1 MSTTASRGPVAPE
14 VEDHLDARERVLRSL
29 VDQGPAT
36 AAVLADR
43 LGITAGAVR
52 RHLDPMVETGLLTA
66 GEQAPYGPRT
76 TRGRGRPARVYAVT
90 DAGRAWLPQAYEAL
104 SVQVLR
110 YLRTTGGDQAVT
122 TFAVERLAEQ
132 RDRYAEALSGV
143 AVENRPQE
151 LARLLSQEGFA
162 ATAEPAVAPAGGTQI
177 CQHHC
182 PVAHAAVEFPE
193 LCDAETAMF
202 SQLLGTHVQRLATL
216 AHGDAVCTTHL
227 PVVPATTRSAS

>member
-1 MSTTASRGPVAPE
+1 MSIAAARGSLASE
-14 VEDHLDARERVLRSL
+14 VDDHLDARERVLRSL
-29 VDQGPAT
+29 VDQGPASAT
-36 AAVLADR
+36 VLAER

-52 RHLDPMVETGLLTA
+52 RHLDPMVEAGLLSA
-66 GEQAPYGPRT
+66 GEQSPYGPRT

-90 DAGRAWLPQAYEAL
+90 DAGRGWLPQAYEAL

-110 YLRTTGGDQAVT
+110 YLRTTGGDQAVAN
-122 TFAVERLAEQ
+122 FATDRLAEQ
-132 RDRYAEALSGV
+132 RSRYADALSGV
-143 AVENRPQE
+143 PGRERPQE

-162 ATAEPAVAPAGGTQI
+162 ATAEPAVNPGGGTQI

-193 LCDAETAMF
+193 LCDAETTMF

-227 PVVPATTRSAS
+227 PVSPATTRSES

>member
-1 MSTTASRGPVAPE
+1 MSTAPTRGPLASE
-14 VEDHLDARERVLRSL
+14 VEDHPDARERVLRSL

-52 RHLDPMVETGLLTA
+52 RHLDPMVDAGLLSA

-76 TRGRGRPARVYAVT
+76 TRGRGRPARVYAIT
-90 DAGRAWLPQAYEAL
+90 DAGRAWLPQDYEAL

-110 YLRTTGGDQAVT
+110 YLQSTGGDQAVAR
-122 TFAVERLAEQ
+122 FATQRLAEQ
-132 RDRYAEALSGV
+132 RERYAEALSGV
-143 AVENRPQE
+143 KGPDRPQE
-151 LARLLSQEGFA
+151 LARLLSQEGYA
-162 ATAEPAVAPAGGTQI
+162 ATAEPAAAPIGGTQI

-193 LCDAETAMF
+193 LCEAETAMF
-202 SQLLGTHVQRLATL
+202 SELLGTHVQRLATL